1 MQKRLL
7 RTEKGGVRD
16 KKWRYSFS
24 FVKGELVQCIE
35 KVAMQGKKAGLV
47 G

>member
-1 MQKRLL
+1 M

-24 FVKGELVQCIE
+24 FAKGDLVQCIE
-35 KVAMQGKKAGLV
+35 KLKCKIRKQG
-47 G
+47 